1 MKAEYITSESE
12 RKYRKKYYDLNREK
26 ICAAMRE
33 KYNQD
38 PEKKREY
45 NRQYA
50 ATHDRSQYFSE
61 RNLKKKEMEIV

>member
-1 MKAEYITSESE
+1 MKTEYITSESE
-12 RKYRKKYYDLNREK
+12 RKYRKKYYDLNRDR
-26 ICAAMRE
+26 ICASQRA

-50 ATHDRSQYFSE
+50 MTHDRSMYFSE
-61 RNLKKKEMEIV
+61 RNMKKKELTNV